1 MNAKISVSFICV
13 GTIKYLLLYNLHDC
27 TFNNKLLIILKTYV
41 HYLRHKFINQNQ
53 NVKTG
58 FNIFIK
64 IKNTD
69 RWKDKVFFRLF
80 CFRNSLFFIYVYFQE
95 MLNVSSE
102 HSFKYFTLYLEIR
115 NELAIV
121 N

>member
-1 MNAKISVSFICV
+1 MNAKISVSSICV
-13 GTIKYLLLYNLHDC
+13 GTIIYLLLYNLHDC

-69 RWKDKVFFRLF
+69 RWKDKSFFSVILFQKFLIFRICVF
-80 CFRNSLFFIYVYFQE
+80 
-95 MLNVSSE
+95 SE
-102 HSFKYFTLYLEIR
+102 
-115 NELAIV
+115 NA
-121 N
+121 

>member
-1 MNAKISVSFICV
+1 MNAEISVSFICV
-13 GTIKYLLLYNLHDC
+13 GTIIYLLLYNLHDC

-69 RWKDKVFFRLF
+69 RWKDKSFFFGYSVSKIPYFSYMRFFRKCLM
-80 CFRNSLFFIYVYFQE
+80 FRRSIP
-95 MLNVSSE
+95 
-102 HSFKYFTLYLEIR
+102 
-115 NELAIV
+115 
-121 N
+121 